1 MQLNKD
7 ILFVLWNFQHN
18 LTFPHHSHRSYLMS
32 DHFTSVFLN
41 ISGNLNHLRVLGFCF
56 VFFFNP
62 KASNLLLHLI
72 SSFWQLW
79 VSSCNPA
86 RWHLYKV
93 LIEQCLFRS
102 CLRGM
107 AQTFSL
113 HCSLTSLVSRQHLKS
128 NKPLKNT
135 WTHQNIVRS
144 AWRRIL
150 GSS

>member
-7 ILFVLWNFQHN
+7 MDFVRVVKFSAQLNFSTSFTPQ
-18 LTFPHHSHRSYLMS
+18 LPHVWPFY
-32 DHFTSVFLN
+32 
-41 ISGNLNHLRVLGFCF
+41 ISISKYFWQLESLESFRFF
-56 VFFFNP
+56 FFFNP

-93 LIEQCLFRS
+93 LIEQCLFKS